1 MSNATL
7 EVILG
12 PMFSGKSSELIRRVR
27 ICKSINREILVIK
40 PKIDNRY
47 ESNKLCSHDK
57 VSEDCLVLK
66 DLSELFLD
74 ESNLASLIE
83 SSIVFIEEG
92 QFFKDLVDYVLK
104 LVEEFNKDVVIIG
117 LDGDYNRKPFG
128 EILNLI
134 PYANKIVKLNSM
146 CKVCNDGT
154 LAPFTFLKNNSIIN
168 NQILVG
174 GSDLYIPV
182 CRKHYLEL
190 NNIITDKMDGYPGQ
204 EI

>member
-27 ICKSINREILVIK
+27 ICKSINRKILVIK

-47 ESNKLCSHDK
+47 ESNKVCSHDK

-66 DLSELFLD
+66 DLSELFLK
-74 ESNLASLIE
+74 ESNLSSLIE

-92 QFFKDLVDYVLK
+92 QFFKDLVGYVLK

-117 LDGDYNRKPFG
+117 LDGDYNREPFG

-190 NNIITDKMDGYPGQ
+190 NNIVNDKMGSIQ
-204 EI
+204 CEEI

>member
-1 MSNATL
+1 
-7 EVILG
+7 
-12 PMFSGKSSELIRRVR
+12 
-27 ICKSINREILVIK
+27 
-40 PKIDNRY
+40 
-47 ESNKLCSHDK
+47 
-57 VSEDCLVLK
+57 
-66 DLSELFLD
+66 
-74 ESNLASLIE
+74 
-83 SSIVFIEEG
+83 
-92 QFFKDLVDYVLK
+92 LK

-154 LAPFTFLKNNSIIN
+154 FAPFTFLKNNSIIK

-190 NNIITDKMDGYPGQ
+190 NNIVGNKMDSIQCQ

>member
-27 ICKSINREILVIK
+27 ICKSINRKNLVIK

-47 ESNKLCSHDK
+47 ESNKVCSHDK

-66 DLSELFLD
+66 DLSELFLNK
-74 ESNLASLIE
+74 SNLDSLIE

-154 LAPFTFLKNNSIIN
+154 LAPFTFLKNNNIIK

-174 GSDLYIPV
+174 GSNLYIPV

-190 NNIITDKMDGYPGQ
+190 NNTVIDRTDSIQCQ